1 MGALPGR
8 RGPGPGAGAWAAE
21 AGDGERELAGLH
33 PGGMVP
39 RAGRVF
45 RGETSCRAR
54 TDAYFVVLRGPVRGL
69 TWSGSP
75 GRRGFGGWVLGFGG
89 GEVGGHV
96 CEYPRG

>member
-69 TWSGSP
+69 TRSGLGSNARTT
-75 GRRGFGGWVLGFGG
+75 GFWGLGAGFWGWRGWRSCL
-89 GEVGGHV
+89 
-96 CEYPRG
+96 